1 MTWSYNTALA
11 TTKDQVRF
19 EIGDTDSTAELLQ
32 DEEIAWAIT
41 QEATMWGAAARC
53 CEAISRNFLRKAD
66 VRIGR
71 GGTTLTYSTA
81 AQQYA
86 DMAKAFRRRANAMN
100 APWAGGTSIDDKLS
114 LASDPSLVQPIFT
127 KTMQNSPWTGGQT
140 SDSVIADQD
149 DAA

>member
-19 EIGDTDSTAELLQ
+19 EIGDTDATAELLQ
-32 DEEIAWAIT
+32 DEEIAYAISV
-41 QEATMWGAAARC
+41 EATMWGAAARC

-81 AQQYA
+81 AKQYA
-86 DMAKAFRRRANAMN
+86 EMAAAFRKRANGMN
-100 APWAGGTSIDDKLS
+100 APWSGGTSISAKQAAAAD
-114 LASDPSLVQPIFT
+114 SDLVQPLFT
-127 KTMQNSPWTGGQT
+127 KGMQASPWADQ
-140 SDSVIADQD
+140 SNDDLIADQD
-149 DAA
+149 DR